1 MLNVLNILK
10 SVVFTMKSELPLTP
24 GGAGGGEESFHTT
37 VGGAG
42 GAPNS
47 RGGGAELEILH

>member
-24 GGAGGGEESFHTT
+24 GGAGGGEDSFHTT

-42 GAPNS
+42 APYS
-47 RGGGAELEILH
+47 RGGGAGVEEQ